1 MSYETNPY
9 YNPQSRGLTVVG
21 ELEDPGASYTA
32 SFTTL
37 VVWTDGKRLL
47 WATDSGC
54 SCPCPFEDIEPEP
67 ATKADICRAID
78 RWVNEVSEYRD
89 QRTRAE
95 AANDG
100 VALKAKVREWR
111 AGGAS

>member
-21 ELEDPGASYTA
+21 ELEDPGAIY

-47 WATDSGC
+47 WATGSGC

-78 RWVNEVSEYRD
+78 RWVNELSEYRD